1 MRKFLRHF
9 SLLTLLALS
18 VVSLKAQNTSTVNG
32 TVKNSNTAE
41 TLSAVS
47 VTVKGTTNGTFTDD
61 KGSFRINVA
70 KTPVTLIFSRLLRQR
85 SSHFFDN
92 SKVRC

>member
-61 KGSFRINVA
+61 KGSFRINVS
-70 KTPVTLIFSRLLRQR
+70 KTPVTLIFLQ
-85 SSHFFDN
+85 
-92 SKVRC
+92 